1 MFEDSKTELYVCSVT
16 NGGAASPAAL
26 PNNSGGFF
34 KCTDHTLEEGA
45 LEAGVEYEFIH
56 RNSRGVLNKS
66 PRFTV
71 EDLYG
76 PRVYMAT
83 TARVEQVTY
92 FGYNGTSGSLDA
104 ANNTYYSLRLVLN
117 HTFGMLNNSPLMLTI
132 PYQSDSSATQS
143 EVAAGLAIEATKVLG
158 RQPYKF
164 AKVERVN
171 AGAQLVDLDNL
182 SLQNGSKYFKSADDD
197 TASILVGSILR
208 VEEPENNGDAVTDP
222 CYIVVAHDSGAGA
235 ARIYELD
242 QPFQGVTN
250 ADHDHASTVT
260 EGNWG
265 LKFTGI
271 SVTDAQFNPV
281 TDTPFVVSF
290 DIVPN
295 ENFETAVVTESV
307 QPFIGRGTYQ
317 LVASQEAYTQF
328 QNKTREVSR
337 YPQTQ
342 YLQSAVAGTTYA
354 MFSFVVQ
361 NQGYTNVGSGQR
373 PISLYRI
380 NIACETSI
388 VAAEAF
394 DTVLSSVDGST
405 A

>member
-16 NGGAASPAAL
+16 NTNAAIAAL
-26 PNNSGGFF
+26 PNNAGGFY
-34 KCTDHTLEEGA
+34 KCTDHTIEEGA
-45 LEAGVEYEFIH
+45 LEPGVEYEFIH
-56 RNSRGVLNKS
+56 RNSKGVLNKS
-66 PRFTV
+66 PRFTL
-71 EDLYG
+71 ENLLG

-83 TARVEQVTY
+83 TARTEQVTY
-92 FGYNGTSGSLDA
+92 FGYNGVSGSLDA

-143 EVAAGLAIEATKVLG
+143 EVAAGLAIEATKVIG
-158 RQPYKF
+158 RQAHKF

-171 AGAQLVDLDNL
+171 SGAQLVALDNL
-182 SLQNGSKYFKSADDD
+182 SLQNGSKYFTSSDND

-208 VEEPENNGDAVTDP
+208 VEEPENDGEAVTDP

-250 ADHDHASTVT
+250 ADHDQCGTVT

-271 SVTDAQFNPV
+271 SVADAQFDPL
-281 TDTPFVVSF
+281 TDTPFVVNF
-290 DIVPN
+290 DVVPN

-317 LVASQEAYTQF
+317 LVAAQEVYTQF
-328 QNKTREVSR
+328 QNKTREVCR

-342 YLQSAVAGTTYA
+342 YLQSAVAGNTYA
-354 MFSFVVQ
+354 MFSFMVI
-361 NQGYTNVGSGQR
+361 NTGYHNVGSGQI
-373 PISLYRI
+373 PVSAWRI
-380 NIACETSI
+380 NIAVTTGLDE
-388 VAAEAF
+388 VGEF
-394 DTVLSSVDGST
+394 DTVLSSINGST

>member
-16 NGGAASPAAL
+16 NGGAAIAAL
-26 PNNSGGFF
+26 PNNSGGFY
-34 KCTDHTLEEGA
+34 KCTDHTLEEQA

-56 RNSRGVLNKS
+56 RNSKGVLNKS

-71 EDLYG
+71 GDIVG
-76 PRVYMAT
+76 TPVYMAT
-83 TARVEQVTY
+83 TARTEQVTY
-92 FGYNGTSGSLDA
+92 FGYNGVSGSLDA
-104 ANNTYYSLRLVLN
+104 ANSTYYSLRLVLN
-117 HTFGMLNNSPLMLTI
+117 HTFGMLNNSPLMLTV

-143 EVAAGLAIEATKVLG
+143 EVAAGLAIEATKVIG
-158 RQPYKF
+158 RQAHKF

-171 AGAQLVDLDNL
+171 SGAQLVALDNL
-182 SLQNGSKYFKSADDD
+182 SLQNGSKYFTSADDD
-197 TASILVGSILR
+197 TGSILVGSILR
-208 VEEPENNGDAVTDP
+208 VEEPENNGGAVTDP
-222 CYIVVAHDSGAGA
+222 CYVVVAHDGGALA

-250 ADHDHASTVT
+250 AEHDQCETVT

-271 SVTDAQFNPV
+271 SVADAQFDPL
-281 TDTPFVVSF
+281 TDTPFVVNF

-317 LVASQEAYTQF
+317 LVAAQEVYTQF
-328 QNKTREVSR
+328 QNKTREVCR
-337 YPQTQ
+337 YPQTK
-342 YLQSAVAGTTYA
+342 YLQSAVAGITYA
-354 MFSFVVQ
+354 IFSFVVQ

-373 PISLYRI
+373 PLSVYRI

-388 VAAEAF
+388 LAAEAF
-394 DTVLSSVDGST
+394 DTVLSSIDGST